1 MNRYQLE
8 LQLSGVRDSL
18 QSANEKLVA
27 MYSDVT
33 SKMEEREAQAQKVKD
48 LEERELGLKAQL
60 EKIDAEA
67 AAKLAA
73 EQKKA
78 IKGENEKDKILNAKA
93 ELVRKVMAKE
103 QVPAEVFNALGD
115 GTTLNNGDKILPST
129 MTNELLYEPM
139 ATNPLRGTKDYFQL
153 R

>member
-103 QVPAEVFNALGD
+103 QVPAEVLEKERA
-115 GTTLNNGDKILPST
+115 ILR
-129 MTNELLYEPM
+129 E
-139 ATNPLRGTKDYFQL
+139 QL
-153 R
+153 